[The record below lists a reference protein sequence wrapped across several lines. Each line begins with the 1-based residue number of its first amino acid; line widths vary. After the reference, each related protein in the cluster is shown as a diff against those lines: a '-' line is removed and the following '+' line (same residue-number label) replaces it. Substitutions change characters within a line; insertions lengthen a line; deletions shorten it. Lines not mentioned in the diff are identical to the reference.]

1 MDIQQGDL
9 IKASDVLANLVQI
22 IKIYDGASNVTY
34 TDDTS
39 NHKIILTITGLPATA
54 NYQNFALIQN
64 PATMAMFNNPDYY
77 EKGLFA
83 LIKDTD
89 AQHPVSYIG
98 YDEGMSLEGEV
109 YGTVMSST
117 DPHYPIFSNNNGTIT
132 LSIGYNASYN
142 VQYTKFR
149 NPSEEYPGYLF
160 LW

>member
-1 MDIQQGDL
+1 
-9 IKASDVLANLVQI
+9 
-22 IKIYDGASNVTY
+22 
-34 TDDTS
+34 
-39 NHKIILTITGLPATA
+39 
-54 NYQNFALIQN
+54 
-64 PATMAMFNNPDYY
+64 MFNNPDYY